1 MTEKLINAIEAS
13 EPDIASEHFKEM
25 LKKGGD
31 PWEIHRSIFP
41 VVQKVLNPPY
51 INPHLP
57 KMYAVNRE
65 LVPYLEKSDIQ
76 ALVHLEII
84 EYAKRP
90 KLKPLPKQKHRRST
104 VSFSDIES
112 AISYQDLE
120 MTTDY
125 LSAFYTQKGGAEL
138 AHRMLLLGSG
148 HLDDS
153 LGHSVSCT
161 AFIVLEMLQR
171 TGRDPRPALA
181 TLADYFCKGRFH
193 NIPASSTPSPDPSDA
208 SLRRQLL
215 FFICSVRKNLN
226 KKKSHKWSA
235 KYPISKNSSK

>member
-1 MTEKLINAIEAS
+1 MIEKLIKAIEAS
-13 EPDIASEHFKEM
+13 EADIASEHFKEM

-65 LVPYLEKSDIQ
+65 LVPYLEKTDIP

-90 KLKPLPKQKHRRST
+90 KLKPLPKQKRRRSM

-112 AISYQDLE
+112 AISYQDWE
-120 MTTDY
+120 MTADY
-125 LSAFYTQKGGAEL
+125 LSPTSWSVGA
-138 AHRMLLLGSG
+138 
-148 HLDDS
+148 
-153 LGHSVSCT
+153 
-161 AFIVLEMLQR
+161 
-171 TGRDPRPALA
+171 
-181 TLADYFCKGRFH
+181 
-193 NIPASSTPSPDPSDA
+193 
-208 SLRRQLL
+208 
-215 FFICSVRKNLN
+215 
-226 KKKSHKWSA
+226 KW
-235 KYPISKNSSK
+235 PISIHF